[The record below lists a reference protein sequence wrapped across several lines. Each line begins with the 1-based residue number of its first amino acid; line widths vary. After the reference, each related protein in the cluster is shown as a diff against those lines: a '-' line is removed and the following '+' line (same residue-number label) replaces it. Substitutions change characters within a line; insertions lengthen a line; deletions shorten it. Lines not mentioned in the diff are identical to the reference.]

1 MASVFIPALMRKLT
15 GGRER
20 VTATGRNI
28 GQIIESLEGQ
38 FPGIRAQLLEGTDLK
53 ASVAVSIDGEMAT
66 GGLLE
71 PVKDSSDIYIVPAL
85 SGGTGV
91 SIFEQM

>member
-20 VTATGRNI
+20 VTATGRTI
-28 GQIIESLEGQ
+28 GQIIDNLESQ
-38 FPGIRAQLLEGTDLK
+38 FPGIRAQLLDGGDLK
-53 ASVAVSIDGEMAT
+53 ASIAVSIDGEMAT

-71 PVKDSSDIYIVPAL
+71 PVDETSDIYLVPAL
-85 SGGTGV
+85 SGGL
-91 SIFEQM
+91 